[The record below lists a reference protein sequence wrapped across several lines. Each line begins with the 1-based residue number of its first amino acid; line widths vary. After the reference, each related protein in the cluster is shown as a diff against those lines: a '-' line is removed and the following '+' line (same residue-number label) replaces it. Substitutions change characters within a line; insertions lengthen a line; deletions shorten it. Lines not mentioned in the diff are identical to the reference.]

1 MVTMTM
7 MEGDAHAPAH
17 KGTAIETGT
26 AEHEGKNEEDGKQ
39 PEHCGFLLS
48 GGQRA
53 QKACTRMVGASLA
66 FSFRPDAP
74 ASADGLETTR
84 RTAFGYSLAT
94 G

>member
-1 MVTMTM
+1 
-7 MEGDAHAPAH
+7 MEGEFRAPVH
-17 KGTAIETGT
+17 EGTAMIPGT
-26 AEHEGKNEEDGKQ
+26 AEHEGKNEENSEQ